1 MVIRYEDAI
10 ALDPNTGMVDP
21 ELWGAYSSQ
30 QDNLNAQLGSANAGD
45 LGLPTRSDL
54 TLGQQYLQDNADV
67 FNDAIARANSEGLT
81 GGDVF
86 SNRLD
91 EIALEHFNTWG
102 RNEGRSG
109 FGYTAPEPGTFAPGP
124 NETPTF
130 FPQPVNGGG
139 APGNTGGAPG
149 FAQPTPFDFD
159 QYNSAFESALGNFN
173 GLLDSYNSFFGDMLD
188 NAQDPSN
195 MQPQYGGGFLP
206 FATTL
211 MPLGGGYQ
219 TSYNPFNTTMSS
231 GGGGWNSGSSWGG
244 GSQAPGQAANT
255 SHQQWFTF

>member
-1 MVIRYEDAI
+1 MITVEQAYYQ
-10 ALDPNTGMVDP
+10 DPVTGLFP
-21 ELWGAYSSQ
+21 NFEAYSQ
-30 QDNLNAQLGSANAGD
+30 QQAGPSGFNASVGTTAGNPNLSLA
-45 LGLPTRSDL
+45 
-54 TLGQQYLQDNADV
+54 QQYLG
-67 FNDAIARANSEGLT
+67 RY
-81 GGDVF
+81 GDVQQDATQRVLAEGIAPGPEF
-86 SNRLD
+86 QKRME
-91 EIALEHFNTWG
+91 EIALEHFNAFGVADG
-102 RNEGRSG
+102 RTG
-109 FGYTAPEPGTFAPGP
+109 FGYTPPEPGTFTPGP
-124 NETPTF
+124 NDDVMFGPN
-130 FPQPVNGGG
+130 PVNTGGNSGGG
-139 APGNTGGAPG
+139 MPGGGAPG

-159 QYNSAFESALGNFN
+159 QYNTAFESALGNFN

-211 MPLGGGYQ
+211 MPPGGGYQ

-231 GGGGWNSGSSWGG
+231 FGGGWNSGSSWGG